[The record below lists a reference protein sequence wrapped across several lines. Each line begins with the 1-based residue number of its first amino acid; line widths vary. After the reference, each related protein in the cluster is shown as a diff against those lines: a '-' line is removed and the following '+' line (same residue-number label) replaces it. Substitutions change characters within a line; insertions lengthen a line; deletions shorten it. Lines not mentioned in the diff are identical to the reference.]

1 MLAGELH
8 DGLRMTTIDLDEL
21 HHVTGAGSTDRVRAA
36 VRHAART
43 TDSFMRGAAA
53 GTIYGPTATT
63 SQIEMFGDRNEPGF
77 RPGVETGMMLR
88 MAVPQL
94 LQPGS

>member
-1 MLAGELH
+1 
-8 DGLRMTTIDLDEL
+8 MTTIDLDQL
-21 HHVTGAGSTDRVRAA
+21 HHVTGAGGVARLKAA
-36 VRHAART
+36 AHHAART
-43 TDSFMRGAAA
+43 TDGFIRGAAA

-63 SQIEMFGDRNEPGF
+63 SQIAMFGERNEPGF